1 MKKIV
6 IAGGGAMGSQIAFQ
20 AAYCGYNVTI
30 WLRSENFFEETK
42 KRIDNLYNTYV
53 DTLNLM
59 STPEG
64 KNEHTWCMGLASKD
78 FVLDE
83 LLAKTNFAAKT
94 IKLETN
100 LKQAVENAD
109 LVYEAIVEDYDA
121 KVNFYKMVSPLLR
134 EDTILATASTSIV
147 PSKLL
152 KGVSNPANF
161 LGFHP
166 SSPLIKN
173 NLVEIMVHEKT
184 STKVFAEMVD
194 FAESLNLV
202 SVQLLKEQKGYLL
215 NSCLIPFLF
224 AALDLY
230 CKGIS
235 NYENIDKAWTK
246 GTGAELGP
254 FQMIDRIGLKT
265 VNDVVNGYRKVPGF
279 SASYDLNGIY
289 KMLKQYVD
297 QGKLGVFTGEG
308 FYKYSK

>member
-6 IAGGGAMGSQIAFQ
+6 IAGGGSIGSQIAFQ

-42 KRIDNLYNTYV
+42 KRIDDLYNKYV
-53 DTLNLM
+53 ETLKLM

-64 KNEHTWCMGLASKD
+64 KSMNKWCMGLAKGD

-100 LKQAVENAD
+100 LKRAVEDAD
-109 LVYEAIVEDYDA
+109 LVYEAIVEDVDS
-121 KVNFYKMVSPLLR
+121 KINFFKMVSPLLK
-134 EDTILATASTSIV
+134 EDTILATASTSIL

-161 LGFHP
+161 IAFHL
-166 SSPLIKN
+166 SSPLIEH
-173 NLVEIMVHEKT
+173 NLVEIMIHEKT

-194 FAESLNLV
+194 FAESINLV
-202 SVQLLKEQKGYLL
+202 SVQLLKEHKGYLL

-235 NYENIDKAWTK
+235 NYENIDKAWTI

-254 FQMIDRIGLKT
+254 FQIIDRIGLKT
-265 VNDVVNGYRKVPGF
+265 VNDVVNGYRKVP
-279 SASYDLNGIY
+279 SLIAPYDFNGIY

-297 QGKLGVFTGEG
+297 QGKLGVFSGEG